1 MMGRN
6 DEGWSLGRE
15 ADEEEPEHW
24 RFWRRR
30 RIQCHL
36 ISVLWLMGLG
46 EARVVV
52 RSYANEQGCVS
63 IGALTPG
70 LFSRSCRYW
79 SYCIIW
85 VLCLPS
91 PLLSMT
97 VEDVAYF
104 SLSPS
109 CLLVVSIE
117 WRIPLL
123 VSLSTS
129 SPSSIQAI
137 VSIRSFRD
145 QSCAR
150 ARAGIWALLF

>member
-46 EARVVV
+46 EAMVVV
-52 RSYANEQGCVS
+52 RSYANEQGCR
-63 IGALTPG
+63 IDR
-70 LFSRSCRYW
+70 RSYPRSLLSLLSLLVLLYHLG
-79 SYCIIW
+79 
-85 VLCLPS
+85 LCLPS

-117 WRIPLL
+117 WRMPLL

-150 ARAGIWALLF
+150 ARAGIWTLLF